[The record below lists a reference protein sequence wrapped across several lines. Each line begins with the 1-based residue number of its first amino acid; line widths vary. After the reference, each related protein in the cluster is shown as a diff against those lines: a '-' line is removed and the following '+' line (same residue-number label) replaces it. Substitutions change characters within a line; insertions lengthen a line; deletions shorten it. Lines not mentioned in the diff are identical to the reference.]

1 MSKSYRAV
9 LPPLN
14 DADLERLRLWGNRNC
29 AHSALYRDADGAC
42 VVWLANKERARSK
55 EASMRSVRGTLKRLA
70 IDVSRLRG
78 RWLLLTTVDAV
89 RAEAG
94 EGRPASAASDS
105 EEPRPPALP
114 RAAET
119 CHMGSPDESHRA
131 QRRTESQERLA
142 PAGAQNVNRQLLRV
156 RQRSQ
161 TRLHPRPSQWL
172 RASQGNDDERLFVL
186 SGGQRQPCAR
196 AVQVLKEGRSPNLQ

>member
-9 LPPLN
+9 LPALN

-42 VVWLANKERARSK
+42 VVWLASKERARSK
-55 EASMRSVRGTLKRLA
+55 EAFMRSVRGTLKRLA

-94 EGRPASAASDS
+94 EGRPASAGSHS

-119 CHMGSPDESHRA
+119 CHVGSPDEK
-131 QRRTESQERLA
+131 
-142 PAGAQNVNRQLLRV
+142 VI
-156 RQRSQ
+156 
-161 TRLHPRPSQWL
+161 
-172 RASQGNDDERLFVL
+172 VL
-186 SGGQRQPCAR
+186 SGAR
-196 AVQVLKEGRSPNLQ
+196 SREKGSPLQVLKT